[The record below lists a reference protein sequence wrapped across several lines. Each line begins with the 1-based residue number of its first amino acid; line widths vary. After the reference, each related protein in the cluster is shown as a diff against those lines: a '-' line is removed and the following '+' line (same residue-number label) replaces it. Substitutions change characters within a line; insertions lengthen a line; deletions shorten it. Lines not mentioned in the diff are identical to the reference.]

1 MKKINGDLTFDE
13 MSSEMSDILNG
24 KNNDGEIAEFLRSLS
39 EKGETDEELR
49 AMLAKMNEHSVRISP
64 RCHGSLIDVCGTG
77 GDNLQTFNISTAA
90 SFVIAGAGG
99 NVAKHGNRSV
109 SGISGSADII
119 EYFGFNLQ
127 SETRVA
133 EEMIEKLGIGFMF
146 APMFH
151 PAMKNV
157 ALARKILGKRTA
169 FNLLGPLCN
178 PANVKRQLIGVFA
191 DDYIKRI
198 VMIMQKNHSETILA
212 VRSEDG
218 MDELSTTSKNKVCML
233 KNNEISEFII
243 NPEEYNMKKGNLSDI
258 QISTKQNAI
267 DAFVNV
273 LNNTSNKTMKEI
285 TILNAA
291 GGMIV
296 GGLCDEFKDG
306 VELATE
312 TINNGKAFEKLKQ
325 FAKENEKYSP
335 FIFFLD
341 RTERF
346 FFYTKQRLHFF
357 FFLSFPSF
365 LFLSSFLPVSFLLFS
380 PAPFSLAHGALVS
393 F

>member
-1 MKKINGDLTFDE
+1 MKKISGDLTFDE

-24 KNNDGEIAEFLRSLS
+24 KNDDDEIAEFLRSLS

-49 AMLAKMNEHSVRISP
+49 AMLTKMNEHSVRISP

-109 SGISGSADII
+109 SGISGSADIF

-127 SETRVA
+127 SETCVV

-146 APMFH
+146 APTFH

-178 PANVKRQLIGVFA
+178 PANVKHQLIGVFA
-191 DDYIKRI
+191 NDYIKRI

-243 NPEEYNMKKGNLSDI
+243 NPEEYNMQKGNLSDI

-273 LNNTSNKTMKEI
+273 LNNTSNKTMKEV

-325 FAKENEKYSP
+325 FAKENNAQEKLEG
-335 FIFFLD
+335 I
-341 RTERF
+341 
-346 FFYTKQRLHFF
+346 K
-357 FFLSFPSF
+357 
-365 LFLSSFLPVSFLLFS
+365 
-380 PAPFSLAHGALVS
+380 
-393 F
+393 

>member
-1 MKKINGDLTFDE
+1 MRKINGDLTFEE

-24 KNNDGEIAEFLRSLS
+24 KNNDDEIAEFLGSLS
-39 EKGETDEELR
+39 AKGETDDELR
-49 AMLAKMNEHSVRISP
+49 AMLIKMNEHSVGISP

-109 SGISGSADII
+109 SGISGSADIF
-119 EYFGFNLQ
+119 EYFGFNLH
-127 SETRVA
+127 SESWIV

-146 APMFH
+146 APTFH

-157 ALARKILGKRTA
+157 APARKILGKRTA

-178 PANVKRQLIGVFA
+178 PANVKHQLIGVFA

-198 VMIMQKNHSETILA
+198 VKIMQKNHSETILA

-218 MDELSTTSKNKVCML
+218 MDELSTTSKNKICML
-233 KNNEISEFII
+233 KDNEISENII
-243 NPEEYNMKKGNLSDI
+243 DPEEFNMEKGNLTDI
-258 QISTKQNAI
+258 QISTKQEAI
-267 DAFVNV
+267 ESFVNV
-273 LNNTSNKTMKEI
+273 LNNTSNRTMKEI

-296 GGLCDEFKDG
+296 GGLCEEFSDG
-306 VELATE
+306 VELAAE
-312 TINNGKAFEKLKQ
+312 TINSGKAFEKLKQ
-325 FAKENEKYSP
+325 FAKENNAQEKLEG
-335 FIFFLD
+335 IN
-341 RTERF
+341 
-346 FFYTKQRLHFF
+346 
-357 FFLSFPSF
+357 
-365 LFLSSFLPVSFLLFS
+365 
-380 PAPFSLAHGALVS
+380 
-393 F
+393 

>member
-24 KNNDGEIAEFLRSLS
+24 KNNDDEIAEFLGSLS

-49 AMLAKMNEHSVRISP
+49 AMLTKMNEHSVRISP

-109 SGISGSADII
+109 SGISGSADIF

-127 SETRVA
+127 SETRLV

-146 APMFH
+146 APTFH

-157 ALARKILGKRTA
+157 APARKILGKRTA
-169 FNLLGPLCN
+169 FNLLGPLSN
-178 PANVKRQLIGVFA
+178 PANVKHQLIGVFA

-243 NPEEYNMKKGNLSDI
+243 NPEEYNMEKGNLSDI
-258 QISTKQNAI
+258 QISTKQDAV

-273 LNNTSNKTMKEI
+273 LNNTSNKTMK
-285 TILNAA
+285 
-291 GGMIV
+291 
-296 GGLCDEFKDG
+296 
-306 VELATE
+306 
-312 TINNGKAFEKLKQ
+312 
-325 FAKENEKYSP
+325 
-335 FIFFLD
+335 
-341 RTERF
+341 
-346 FFYTKQRLHFF
+346 
-357 FFLSFPSF
+357 
-365 LFLSSFLPVSFLLFS
+365 
-380 PAPFSLAHGALVS
+380 
-393 F
+393 

>member
-24 KNNDGEIAEFLRSLS
+24 KNNDDEIAEFLRSLS

-49 AMLAKMNEHSVRISP
+49 AMLTKMNEHSVRISP

-109 SGISGSADII
+109 SGISGSSDIF

-127 SETRVA
+127 SETCVA

-146 APMFH
+146 APTFH

-178 PANVKRQLIGVFA
+178 PANVKHQLIGVFA

-243 NPEEYNMKKGNLSDI
+243 NPEEYNMEKGNLSDI

-296 GGLCDEFKDG
+296 GGLRDEFKDG

-312 TINNGKAFEKLKQ
+312 TINNGKAFEKLKE
-325 FAKENEKYSP
+325 FAKENNAQEKLEG
-335 FIFFLD
+335 I
-341 RTERF
+341 
-346 FFYTKQRLHFF
+346 K
-357 FFLSFPSF
+357 
-365 LFLSSFLPVSFLLFS
+365 
-380 PAPFSLAHGALVS
+380 
-393 F
+393 

>member
-24 KNNDGEIAEFLRSLS
+24 KNNDDEIAEFLRSLS

-49 AMLAKMNEHSVRISP
+49 AMLTKMNEHSVRISP

-109 SGISGSADII
+109 SGISGSADIF

-127 SETRVA
+127 SETRVV

-146 APMFH
+146 APTFH

-178 PANVKRQLIGVFA
+178 PANVKHQLIGVFA

-243 NPEEYNMKKGNLSDI
+243 NPEEYNMEKGNLSDI
-258 QISTKQNAI
+258 QISTKQDAI

-296 GGLCDEFKDG
+296 GGLCDQFKDG

-325 FAKENEKYSP
+325 FAKENNAQEKLEG
-335 FIFFLD
+335 I
-341 RTERF
+341 
-346 FFYTKQRLHFF
+346 K
-357 FFLSFPSF
+357 
-365 LFLSSFLPVSFLLFS
+365 
-380 PAPFSLAHGALVS
+380 
-393 F
+393 

>member
-24 KNNDGEIAEFLRSLS
+24 KNNDSEIVEFLRSLS
-39 EKGETDEELR
+39 EKGETDEELL
-49 AMLAKMNEHSVRISP
+49 AMLTKMNEHSVRISP

-77 GDNLQTFNISTAA
+77 GDNLQTFNISTTA

-109 SGISGSADII
+109 SGISGSADIF

-127 SETRVA
+127 SETCVT

-146 APMFH
+146 APTFH

-157 ALARKILGKRTA
+157 APARKILGKRTA
-169 FNLLGPLCN
+169 FNLLGPLSN

-198 VMIMQKNHSETILA
+198 VMIMQKSHSETILA

-258 QISTKQNAI
+258 QISTKQDAI

-273 LNNTSNKTMKEI
+273 LNNTSNNTMKDI

-306 VELATE
+306 IELAKE

-325 FAKENEKYSP
+325 FAKENNAQEK
-335 FIFFLD
+335 L
-341 RTERF
+341 E
-346 FFYTKQRLHFF
+346 
-357 FFLSFPSF
+357 LS
-365 LFLSSFLPVSFLLFS
+365 LI
-380 PAPFSLAHGALVS
+380 HI
-393 F
+393 

>member
-24 KNNDGEIAEFLRSLS
+24 KNNDDEIAEFLRSLS

-49 AMLAKMNEHSVRISP
+49 AMLTKMNEHSVRISP

-109 SGISGSADII
+109 SGISGSADIF

-127 SETRVA
+127 SETCVV

-146 APMFH
+146 APTFH

-178 PANVKRQLIGVFA
+178 PANVKHQLIGVFA

-243 NPEEYNMKKGNLSDI
+243 NPEEYNMEKGNLSDI
-258 QISTKQNAI
+258 QISTKQDAI

-325 FAKENEKYSP
+325 FAKENNAQEKLEG
-335 FIFFLD
+335 I
-341 RTERF
+341 
-346 FFYTKQRLHFF
+346 K
-357 FFLSFPSF
+357 
-365 LFLSSFLPVSFLLFS
+365 
-380 PAPFSLAHGALVS
+380 
-393 F
+393 

>member
-24 KNNDGEIAEFLRSLS
+24 KNNDDEIAEFLRSLS

-49 AMLAKMNEHSVRISP
+49 AMLTKMNEHSVRISP

-99 NVAKHGNRSV
+99 TVAKHGNRSV
-109 SGISGSADII
+109 SGISGSADIF

-127 SETRVA
+127 SETCVA

-146 APMFH
+146 APTFH

-178 PANVKRQLIGVFA
+178 PANVKHQLIGVFA

-243 NPEEYNMKKGNLSDI
+243 NPEEYNMEKGNLSDI

-291 GGMIV
+291 GGMMV

-306 VELATE
+306 VELAKE

-325 FAKENEKYSP
+325 FAKENNAYEKLEA
-335 FIFFLD
+335 I
-341 RTERF
+341 
-346 FFYTKQRLHFF
+346 K
-357 FFLSFPSF
+357 
-365 LFLSSFLPVSFLLFS
+365 
-380 PAPFSLAHGALVS
+380 
-393 F
+393 

>member
-24 KNNDGEIAEFLRSLS
+24 KNNDDEIAEFLRSLS

-49 AMLAKMNEHSVRISP
+49 AMLTKMNEYSVRISP

-109 SGISGSADII
+109 SGISGSADIF

-127 SETRVA
+127 SETCVA
-133 EEMIEKLGIGFMF
+133 EKMIEKLGIGFMF
-146 APMFH
+146 APTFH

-157 ALARKILGKRTA
+157 AQARKILGKRTA

-178 PANVKRQLIGVFA
+178 PANVKHQLIGVFA

-218 MDELSTTSKNKVCML
+218 MDELSSTSKNKVCML

-243 NPEEYNMKKGNLSDI
+243 NPVEYNMEKGSLSDI

-291 GGMIV
+291 GGMLV
-296 GGLCDEFKDG
+296 GGLCDEFEDG

-312 TINNGKAFEKLKQ
+312 TLNNGKAFEKLKQ
-325 FAKENEKYSP
+325 FAKENNAQEK
-335 FIFFLD
+335 L
-341 RTERF
+341 EEV
-346 FFYTKQRLHFF
+346 K
-357 FFLSFPSF
+357 
-365 LFLSSFLPVSFLLFS
+365 
-380 PAPFSLAHGALVS
+380 
-393 F
+393 

>member
-1 MKKINGDLTFDE
+1 MKKINGDLTFEE

-24 KNNDGEIAEFLRSLS
+24 KNNDDEIAEFLGSLS
-39 EKGETDEELR
+39 EKGETDEELH
-49 AMLAKMNEHSVRISP
+49 AMLTKMNEYSVEISP
-64 RCHGSLIDVCGTG
+64 RCHGNLIDVCGTG
-77 GDNLQTFNISTAA
+77 GDNLQTFNISTTA

-109 SGISGSADII
+109 SGISGSADIF
-119 EYFGFNLQ
+119 EYFGFDLQ
-127 SETRVA
+127 SESWVV

-146 APMFH
+146 APTFH

-157 ALARKILGKRTA
+157 APARKILGKRTA

-178 PANVKRQLIGVFA
+178 PANVKHQLIGVFA

-198 VMIMQKNHSETILA
+198 IKIMQKNHSERVLA

-243 NPEEYNMKKGNLSDI
+243 DPEDYNMEKGSLSDI
-258 QISTKQNAI
+258 QISTKQEAI

-273 LNNTSNKTMKEI
+273 LNNSSNKTMKEI
-285 TILNAA
+285 TVLNAA
-291 GGMIV
+291 GGMV
-296 GGLCDEFKDG
+296 AGGLCNEFKDG
-306 VELATE
+306 VELATN

-325 FAKENEKYSP
+325 FAKENNAQEK
-335 FIFFLD
+335 L
-341 RTERF
+341 E
-346 FFYTKQRLHFF
+346 
-357 FFLSFPSF
+357 
-365 LFLSSFLPVSFLLFS
+365 
-380 PAPFSLAHGALVS
+380 GMN
-393 F
+393 

>member
-24 KNNDGEIAEFLRSLS
+24 KNNDDEIAEFLRSLS

-49 AMLAKMNEHSVRISP
+49 AMLTKMNEHSVRISP

-109 SGISGSADII
+109 SGISGSADIF

-146 APMFH
+146 APTFH

-178 PANVKRQLIGVFA
+178 PANVKHQLIGVFA

-243 NPEEYNMKKGNLSDI
+243 NPEEYNMEKGNLSDI

-291 GGMIV
+291 GGRLV

-325 FAKENEKYSP
+325 FAKENNAQEKLEG
-335 FIFFLD
+335 I
-341 RTERF
+341 
-346 FFYTKQRLHFF
+346 K
-357 FFLSFPSF
+357 
-365 LFLSSFLPVSFLLFS
+365 
-380 PAPFSLAHGALVS
+380 
-393 F
+393 

>member
-1 MKKINGDLTFDE
+1 

-24 KNNDGEIAEFLRSLS
+24 KNNDDEIAEFLRSLS

-49 AMLAKMNEHSVRISP
+49 AMLTKMNEHSVRISP

-109 SGISGSADII
+109 SGISGSADIF

-127 SETRVA
+127 SETCVA

-146 APMFH
+146 APTFH

-178 PANVKRQLIGVFA
+178 PANVKHQLIGVFA

-218 MDELSTTSKNKVCML
+218 MDELSTTSKNKACML

-243 NPEEYNMKKGNLSDI
+243 NPEEYNMEKGNLSDI

-291 GGMIV
+291 GAMLV

-325 FAKENEKYSP
+325 FAKENNAQEKLEG
-335 FIFFLD
+335 I
-341 RTERF
+341 
-346 FFYTKQRLHFF
+346 K
-357 FFLSFPSF
+357 
-365 LFLSSFLPVSFLLFS
+365 
-380 PAPFSLAHGALVS
+380 
-393 F
+393 

>member
-24 KNNDGEIAEFLRSLS
+24 KNNDDEIAEFLRSLS

-49 AMLAKMNEHSVRISP
+49 AMLTKMNEHSVSISP

-109 SGISGSADII
+109 SGISGSADIF

-127 SETRVA
+127 SETCVA

-146 APMFH
+146 APTFH

-178 PANVKRQLIGVFA
+178 PANVKHQLIGVFA

-243 NPEEYNMKKGNLSDI
+243 NPEEYNMEKGNLSDI

-296 GGLCDEFKDG
+296 GGLCDGFKDG

-325 FAKENEKYSP
+325 FAKENNALEKLEE
-335 FIFFLD
+335 I
-341 RTERF
+341 
-346 FFYTKQRLHFF
+346 K
-357 FFLSFPSF
+357 
-365 LFLSSFLPVSFLLFS
+365 
-380 PAPFSLAHGALVS
+380 
-393 F
+393 

>member
-1 MKKINGDLTFDE
+1 MKKISGDLTFDE

-24 KNNDGEIAEFLRSLS
+24 KNDDDEIAEFLRSLS

-49 AMLAKMNEHSVRISP
+49 AMLTKMNEHSVRISP

-99 NVAKHGNRSV
+99 TVAKHGNRSV
-109 SGISGSADII
+109 SGISGSADIF

-127 SETRVA
+127 SETRVV

-146 APMFH
+146 APTFH

-243 NPEEYNMKKGNLSDI
+243 NPEEYNMEKGNLSDI

-325 FAKENEKYSP
+325 FAKENNAQEKLEG
-335 FIFFLD
+335 I
-341 RTERF
+341 
-346 FFYTKQRLHFF
+346 K
-357 FFLSFPSF
+357 
-365 LFLSSFLPVSFLLFS
+365 
-380 PAPFSLAHGALVS
+380 
-393 F
+393 